1 MEVTTLLQDAVN
13 SIDLTINFHTVV
25 EISAN
30 RYGCYTTNTKWV
42 MIENKIVLNGVEYK
56 VESYSLNEFLELSG
70 ASIPSTGSQ
79 ALNIKRGKSIVPFS
93 PYFTHGKLKAVNAKV
108 ADVKKDS
115 NILPMLWN
123 FELQPRTLP
132 ADLDTI
138 FESEGSVRIFFL
150 NSTNPKQYETETDY
164 QNSIFPLTNLVDEF
178 LVALRKQKRAGKFF
192 VSNRINHS
200 KFTTGGGDTN
210 VAENYVLGKF
220 LSGIEIEVDLPVLKS
235 LICPVKVFPEGG
247 AFSSGFSSGFKID

>member
-1 MEVTTLLQDAVN
+1 MEVTTLLQEAVD
-13 SIDLTINFHTVV
+13 SIETTISFHTVV
-25 EISAN
+25 ENDSGN
-30 RYGCYTTNTKWV
+30 YECYTTNTKWV
-42 MIENKIVLNGVEYK
+42 MIKNKIVLGGVEYK
-56 VESYSLNEFLELSG
+56 VESYSFNEHLELSG
-70 ASIPSTGSQ
+70 DSIPSTGSHT
-79 ALNIKRGKSIVPFS
+79 LNTIRNGSIVAFS

-108 ADVKKDS
+108 AGIKKDS

-123 FELQPRTLP
+123 FELQPRTLSSE
-132 ADLDTI
+132 LDTV

-178 LVALRKQKRAGKFF
+178 LSALRKQKRAGKFF

-200 KFTTGGGDTN
+200 KFTTGGGET
-210 VAENYVLGKF
+210 ATEEKYVLGKF
-220 LSGIEIEVDLPVLKS
+220 LSGIEVEISLPVLKS
-235 LICPVKVFPEGG
+235 LKCPEKVFPEGG